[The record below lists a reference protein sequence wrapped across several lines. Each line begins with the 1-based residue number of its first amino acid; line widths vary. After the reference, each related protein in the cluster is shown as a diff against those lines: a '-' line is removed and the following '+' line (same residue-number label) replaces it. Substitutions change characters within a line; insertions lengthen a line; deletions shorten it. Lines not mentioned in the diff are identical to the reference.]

1 MPVEGRGRREFAAKH
16 REINGERRKP
26 RSARI
31 DNNRAMV
38 DSSRDTRVLEP

>member
-1 MPVEGRGRREFAAKH
+1 MPVEGRCRREFAAKH

-31 DNNRAMV
+31 DNHRARI
-38 DSSRDTRVLEP
+38 DSSRDTWVLKP